1 MTMEINLTHHSYLP
15 IKVYIMFTTQFLFI
29 LVPVEVKTC
38 DTNANACIANT
49 NGCTACLDGECVV
62 PVEVDTCANNATA
75 CAGNTNGCIAC
86 FNGEC
91 VIPVEVDVC
100 ADGGACAANTNGCT
114 ACFNGKCVV
123 PVEVADCDIDENACA
138 KNTNGLTVCLNKK
151 CVSKDKCGL
160 PKYVGDGY
168 CDDVNNKAAC
178 KFDGGDC
185 CGVPSDIKK
194 DFCTV
199 CACLEEKFT
208 VDLGDDFIVPENL

>member
-1 MTMEINLTHHSYLP
+1 MGNGSLGKKCDESGKCKCRKGFAGDTCNKCLDEKLTYPNCCEEI
-15 IKVYIMFTTQFLFI
+15 
-29 LVPVEVKTC
+29 EVKSC
-38 DTNANACIANT
+38 ADDKDACASNK
-49 NGCTACLDGECVV
+49 NGLTACLAETCVV

-86 FNGEC
+86 FNG
-91 VIPVEVDVC
+91 
-100 ADGGACAANTNGCT
+100 
-114 ACFNGKCVV
+114 KCVV
-123 PVEVADCDIDENACA
+123 PVEVTDCDIDENACA

-185 CGVPSDIKK
+185 CGANIKK

-199 CACLEEKFT
+199 CACL
-208 VDLGDDFIVPENL
+208 G

>member
-1 MTMEINLTHHSYLP
+1 MGT
-15 IKVYIMFTTQFLFI
+15 
-29 LVPVEVKTC
+29 
-38 DTNANACIANT
+38 DANACIANT

-75 CAGNTNGCIAC
+75 CAGNTNGCM
-86 FNGEC
+86 G
-91 VIPVEVDVC
+91 
-100 ADGGACAANTNGCT
+100 
-114 ACFNGKCVV
+114 CFNGKCVV

-168 CDDVNNKAAC
+168 CDDLNNKAAC

-185 CGVPSDIKK
+185 CGANIKK

-199 CACLEEKFT
+199 CACLEEEEPIDYILTIPSF
-208 VDLGDDFIVPENL
+208 